1 MSKLF
6 SPINLRRLELPNR
19 IIVSPMCQYSA
30 TDGQAQPWHLAH
42 LGSLAISGAG
52 MLIIEATAV
61 EAIGR
66 ITPGCLGLYDQPCE
80 EKLAAVLAAVR
91 SFSSMPIGIQLG
103 HAGRKASSARPWD
116 GGAQLAREQQGWLAV
131 APSAVAHSEHELAP
145 QALSLDGLSA
155 LKQRFVEA
163 ALRAD
168 RLGLDSIE
176 VHAAHGYLLHEFL
189 SPLSNFRNDQYGG
202 STQNRIRYPLEVAEA
217 MRRAWPA
224 HKPMGLR
231 ISCSDWVEGGWDIQ
245 GTIEFAAQARE
256 IGIDWIDASSG
267 GVSPKQ
273 KIPVGPGYQV
283 HFASAIKAKVDIPV
297 MCVGMITEAAQAE
310 EIVASGKADLVAL
323 ARAFLYDP
331 RWPWHAAAALGAS
344 VNAPKQ
350 YWRSQP
356 AAHKGLFGEA
366 KTGQR

>member
-6 SPINLRRLELPNR
+6 SSISLRGLTLPNR

-30 TDGQAQPWHLAH
+30 IDGRAQSWHLAH
-42 LGSLAISGAG
+42 LGSLAVSGAG

-66 ITPGCLGLYDQPCE
+66 ITPGCLGLYDQACE
-80 EKLAAVLAAVR
+80 DSLAAVLAGIR
-91 SFSSMPIGIQLG
+91 GFSAMPIGLQLG
-103 HAGRKASSARPWD
+103 HAGRKASSARPWE
-116 GGAQLAREQQGWLAV
+116 GGGQLALEEQGWLAA
-131 APSAVAHSEHELAP
+131 APSAVPHAEHELAP
-145 QALSLDGLSA
+145 QALSLDGLAA
-155 LKQRFVEA
+155 LKQQFVEA
-163 ALRAD
+163 TLRAD
-168 RLGLDSIE
+168 RLGIDSIE

-217 MRRAWPA
+217 MRRVWPA
-224 HKPMGLR
+224 HKPMGVR
-231 ISCSDWVEGGWDIQ
+231 ISSTDWVDGGWDIN
-245 GTIEFAAQARE
+245 GTIEFAGRARE
-256 IGIDWIDASSG
+256 VGVDWIDASSG

-273 KIPVGPGYQV
+273 VIAIGPGYQV
-283 HFASAIKAKVDIPV
+283 QFASAIKAKVDIPV
-297 MCVGMITEAAQAE
+297 MCVGLITEPAQAE
-310 EIVASGKADLVAL
+310 EIVTSGKADMVAL

-344 VNAPKQ
+344 VSVPKQ